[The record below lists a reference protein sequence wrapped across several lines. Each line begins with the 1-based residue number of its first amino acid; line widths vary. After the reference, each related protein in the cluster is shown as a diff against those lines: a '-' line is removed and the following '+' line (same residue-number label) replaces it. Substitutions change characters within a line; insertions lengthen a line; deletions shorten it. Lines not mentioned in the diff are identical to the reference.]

1 MTRGIYV
8 FRDTIGKVHKMQ
20 IHVLASGSS
29 GNSIY
34 IAIGGARILVD
45 AGISARRI
53 ERSLAGIGVGAG
65 ELDALLV
72 THEHSDHIKGLGVFS
87 RKFKIPVY
95 ARPKAWEKIGL
106 QDSLPSEAR
115 RELPGSLDIGAVR
128 IEPFKISHDAADPV
142 GFCLYYH
149 RCKCTVV
156 TDLGV
161 VTRPVEEALANADVV
176 VLEAN
181 HDIEMLNNGPYP
193 YFLKKRISSNVGHL
207 SNLEAAKL
215 LERSPRKGPMHVFLA
230 HLSQQNNHPDLAE
243 NTVAGHLSCRGCE
256 VGREIVLQRTYRD
269 AVSSYVQEDTQGR
282 LFFTG

>member
-1 MTRGIYV
+1 
-8 FRDTIGKVHKMQ
+8 MQ

-34 IAIGGARILVD
+34 IAVGGVRILVD
-45 AGISARRI
+45 AGISARRM

-65 ELDALLV
+65 ELDALLI
-72 THEHSDHIKGLGVFS
+72 THEHSDHIKGLEVFS

-95 ARPKAWEKIGL
+95 ARPKAWEKIGFR
-106 QDSLPSEAR
+106 DALPAEVR
-115 RELPGSLDIGAVR
+115 RELPGSLDIGTVR

-142 GFCLYYH
+142 GFCFYH
-149 RCKCTVV
+149 RHLKCAVA

-161 VTRPVEEALANADVV
+161 VTKPVEEALAYTDAV
-176 VLEAN
+176 VLESN
-181 HDIEMLNNGPYP
+181 HDIDMLNNGPYP
-193 YFLKKRISSNVGHL
+193 FFLKKRIRSDVGHL
-207 SNLEAAKL
+207 SNLDAARL
-215 LERSPRKGPMHVFLA
+215 LERVPRKGPMHVFLA

-243 NTVAGHLSCRGCE
+243 NTVSGHLSCRGCE

-269 AVSSYVQEDTQGR
+269 AVASYVREGSEGR

>member
-1 MTRGIYV
+1 MGR
-8 FRDTIGKVHKMQ
+8 VHKMQ

-34 IAIGGARILVD
+34 IALGGARILVD

-53 ERSLAGIGVGAG
+53 ERSLAGIGVRAG
-65 ELDALLV
+65 ELDALLI
-72 THEHSDHIKGLGVFS
+72 THEHSDHIKGLEVFS

-95 ARPKAWEKIGL
+95 ARPKAWEMIGFRNN
-106 QDSLPSEAR
+106 LPPAVR
-115 RELPGSLDIGAVR
+115 RELPGILDIGAVR

-142 GFCLYYH
+142 GFCLYYRH
-149 RCKCTVV
+149 CKCTVV
-156 TDLGV
+156 TDLGM
-161 VTRPVEEALANADVV
+161 VTRPVEEALANADAV

-181 HDIEMLNNGPYP
+181 HDIEMLHNGPYP
-193 YFLKKRISSNVGHL
+193 HFLKRRIRSNLGHL
-207 SNLEAAKL
+207 SNLDAARL
-215 LERSPRKGPMHVFLA
+215 LEKAPRKGPMHVFLA
-230 HLSQQNNHPDLAE
+230 HLSRQNNHPDLAE

-269 AVSSYVQEDTQGR
+269 AVASYVREDTQGR